1 MATTIRKAAK
11 RSRASKKSVA
21 RSAMLEAARRLA
33 ARGGVDGLSLM
44 AVAEEAG
51 FAPPTVYG
59 QFRNKDELLLAVVA
73 DDLAAMASLMRG
85 VFPEDVAEDVS
96 EEIEASAEP
105 ASDRSAPAVA
115 EATNVSEL
123 STPAAKRR
131 LSLVKDDEAVAGN
144 EGPAE
149 ADRPRVDAWLERR
162 LRGFEHTLAQIDRRM
177 SDTERGTAR
186 AIDLS
191 EQGIKSLF
199 ERLESFESQQRG
211 VVQNLSQRVEG
222 TERRQAGTAAELR
235 AATNDASARLDALE
249 AARHELQAEQPEPAV
264 AMDPVEPVGQADEPQ
279 PASPE
284 AEAPAALAGDDYLAA
299 ARRAASAAAL
309 LADIDDKRKSNARLG
324 WRSLTDRRI
333 RLSRKHYVIVACAA
347 IIAFVAGAFVAFYVG
362 EAQGRTLS
370 VASATGVVTRQTELK
385 PVRVKLSPR
394 RAQAAA
400 QTPLDRLSSLA
411 NEGNGTAELI
421 VGLKYLHGDGVAV
434 SLPEAAKWIR
444 RAADQ
449 HEPMAQYWLA
459 TMYERGDGMA
469 ADAAEAL
476 RWYEAAA
483 GQGNRKAMHALGLA
497 YAEGRGTQKDMSEAA
512 RWFAKAAALGLVN
525 SQFNL
530 GVLYER
536 GQGVPQ
542 SLLNAY
548 QWYAI
553 AAAQGDSESKARV
566 EILKTQ
572 LSAESLAAGE
582 RAAPGL
588 KPQPLDPSANDAP
601 AMTALASNAVR

>member
-1 MATTIRKAAK
+1 MATTIRKAK
-11 RSRASKKSVA
+11 RPRASKKSVA

-33 ARGGVDGLSLM
+33 VRGGVAELTLV

-59 QFRNKDELLLAVVA
+59 QFRNKDELLGAVVA
-73 DDLAAMASLMRG
+73 DDLAALAAMMRG
-85 VFPEDVAEDVS
+85 VFPEDVAE
-96 EEIEASAEP
+96 EAESPATPEPENAASTAAIPEGENLAEP
-105 ASDRSAPAVA
+105 SAASLV
-115 EATNVSEL
+115 T
-123 STPAAKRR
+123 KRR
-131 LSLVKDDEAVAGN
+131 LSLVKDDESAIAAA
-144 EGPAE
+144 AE
-149 ADRPRVDAWLERR
+149 SDRPRVDAWLERR
-162 LRGFEHTLAQIDRRM
+162 LRVFEHTLAQIERRM

-211 VVQNLSQRVEG
+211 MVQNLSQRVED
-222 TERRQAGTAAELR
+222 TERRQTGTAAELR

-249 AARHELQAEQPEPAV
+249 AARHEPQTEQPEPAV
-264 AMDPVEPVGQADEPQ
+264 AIEPVEPVAQTEQ
-279 PASPE
+279 PRPISPE
-284 AEAPAALAGDDYLAA
+284 TAAPAAPAVDDYLAA
-299 ARRAASAAAL
+299 ARRAASAAAM
-309 LADIDDKRKSNARLG
+309 LADIDDKRKSGTRFG
-324 WRSLTDRRI
+324 WRSLADTRI

-347 IIAFVAGAFVAFYVG
+347 IIAFVAGAFAAFYVG

-370 VASATGVVTRQTELK
+370 VSATVASQRQTELK
-385 PVRVKLSPR
+385 PVRAKFAPPP
-394 RAQAAA
+394 ADAAA

-411 NEGNGTAELI
+411 NAGNAKAELI
-421 VGLKYLHGDGVAV
+421 VGLKYLHGEGVAV
-434 SLPEAAKWIR
+434 GIPEAAKWIR
-444 RAADQ
+444 RAAEQ

-459 TMYERGDGMA
+459 TLYERGDGMA

-497 YAEGRGTQKDMSEAA
+497 YAEGRGAQKDMSEAA

-548 QWYAI
+548 QWYAV
-553 AAAQGDSESKARV
+553 AAAQGDRESKARV

-572 LSAESLAAGE
+572 LSPEDLAAGE
-582 RAAPGL
+582 RAAAGFQ
-588 KPQPLDPSANDAP
+588 PQRIDPAANDAP
-601 AMTALASNAVR
+601 AMTALASTAVR

>member
-1 MATTIRKAAK
+1 MATTIRKAK
-11 RSRASKKSVA
+11 RPRASKKSAA

-33 ARGGVDGLSLM
+33 SRSGVADLTLV

-59 QFRNKDELLLAVVA
+59 QFRSKDELLLAVVA

-85 VFPEDVAEDVS
+85 VFPEDVAEEV
-96 EEIEASAEP
+96 ERPETPEP
-105 ASDRSAPAVA
+105 ASVAAIPEAESSA
-115 EATNVSEL
+115 ES
-123 STPAAKRR
+123 PAASLATKRR
-131 LSLVKDDEAVAGN
+131 LSLVKDDESAIGN
-144 EGPAE
+144 GATAEG
-149 ADRPRVDAWLERR
+149 DRPRVDAWLERR
-162 LRGFEHTLAQIDRRM
+162 LRVFEHTLSQIERRM

-211 VVQNLSQRVEG
+211 VVQHLSQRVED
-222 TERRQAGTAAELR
+222 TERRQTGTAAELR

-249 AARHELQAEQPEPAV
+249 AARHSEPQPLQPEPVAV
-264 AMDPVEPVGQADEPQ
+264 ADPAESVAHSEAPQ
-279 PASPE
+279 PAAE
-284 AEAPAALAGDDYLAA
+284 NVEAPASAAPDDYLAA
-299 ARRAASAAAL
+299 ARRAASAAAI
-309 LADIDDKRKSNARLG
+309 LADIDDKRKSGTRFG
-324 WRSLTDRRI
+324 WRSLADTRI
-333 RLSRKHYVIVACAA
+333 RLGRKHYVIVACAA

-370 VASATGVVTRQTELK
+370 VSASGAAQRQTELK
-385 PVRVKLSPR
+385 PVRMKFSPPPVR
-394 RAQAAA
+394 AAA

-411 NEGNGTAELI
+411 NAGHAKAELI
-421 VGLKYLHGDGVAV
+421 VGLKYLHGEGVAV
-434 SLPEAAKWIR
+434 SVPEAAKWIR
-444 RAADQ
+444 RAAEQ

-459 TMYERGDGMA
+459 TLYEHGDGMA
-469 ADAAEAL
+469 ADAAEAV

-497 YAEGRGTQKDMSEAA
+497 YAEGRGAQKDMSEAA

-548 QWYAI
+548 QWYAV
-553 AAAQGDSESKARV
+553 AAAQGDRESKARV

-572 LSAESLAAGE
+572 LSAEDLAAGE
-582 RAAPGL
+582 RAAAGFQPQRIDPG
-588 KPQPLDPSANDAP
+588 ANDAP

>member
-1 MATTIRKAAK
+1 MATTIRKAK
-11 RSRASKKSVA
+11 RPRASKKSAA

-33 ARGGVDGLSLM
+33 ARSGVADLTLV

-59 QFRNKDELLLAVVA
+59 QFRSKDELLLAVVA

-85 VFPEDVAEDVS
+85 VFPEDVAEEV
-96 EEIEASAEP
+96 ERPETPEP
-105 ASDRSAPAVA
+105 ASVAVIPEAESSAESPAA
-115 EATNVSEL
+115 SL
-123 STPAAKRR
+123 STKRR
-131 LSLVKDDEAVAGN
+131 LSLVKDDEPVIGN
-144 EGPAE
+144 GATPEG
-149 ADRPRVDAWLERR
+149 DRPRVDAWLERR
-162 LRGFEHTLAQIDRRM
+162 LRVFEHTLSQIERRM

-211 VVQNLSQRVEG
+211 VVQHLSQRVED
-222 TERRQAGTAAELR
+222 TERRQTGTAAELR

-249 AARHELQAEQPEPAV
+249 GARHS
-264 AMDPVEPVGQADEPQ
+264 EPQ
-279 PASPE
+279 PLQQEPVAAADPTESVAHTETPQPAAE
-284 AEAPAALAGDDYLAA
+284 NVEAPASPAPDDYLAA
-299 ARRAASAAAL
+299 ARRAASAAAM
-309 LADIDDKRKSNARLG
+309 LADIDDKRKSGTRLG
-324 WRSLTDRRI
+324 WRSLADARI

-362 EAQGRTLS
+362 EAQGRTLLVS
-370 VASATGVVTRQTELK
+370 VTGAAQQQTELK
-385 PVRVKLSPR
+385 PVRMKFSPPPV
-394 RAQAAA
+394 RAST
-400 QTPLDRLSSLA
+400 QTPLDHLSSLA
-411 NEGNGTAELI
+411 NAGDAKAELI
-421 VGLKYLHGDGVAV
+421 VGLKYLHGEGVVV
-434 SLPEAAKWIR
+434 SIPEAAKWIR
-444 RAADQ
+444 RAAEQ
-449 HEPMAQYWLA
+449 HEPIAQYWLA
-459 TMYERGDGMA
+459 TLFEHGDGMA
-469 ADAAEAL
+469 ADAAEAV

-497 YAEGRGTQKDMSEAA
+497 YAEGRGAQKDMSEAA

-548 QWYAI
+548 QWYAV
-553 AAAQGDSESKARV
+553 AATQGDRESKAHV

-572 LSAESLAAGE
+572 LSAEDLAAGE
-582 RAAPGL
+582 RAAANFQ
-588 KPQPLDPSANDAP
+588 PQRIDPAANDAP
-601 AMTALASNAVR
+601 AVAALASNAVR